1 MSRFAEL
8 AAGIFNAVETNKSR
22 SARPGVIVLRLDK
35 PFSTNAMYR
44 SFGRSG
50 KGVTTIKSKA
60 YRDWQAQALGLL
72 QTQKWTP
79 VTGAF
84 GLQIKL
90 PKGTRFDLDNTSKA
104 FIDLLRKAGVIVD
117 DAPKY
122 MRRLEII
129 IGLANHTTITVTPI
143 LEISDD
149 LERDQPNSPLRPE
162 KPGA

>member
-1 MSRFAEL
+1 MVDARTFAEI
-8 AAGIFNAVETNKSR
+8 AAR
-22 SARPGVIVLRLDK
+22 SLEPQQEPEIPAAPKAASSAIVLRLER

-44 SFGRSG
+44 SFGRG
-50 KGVTTIKSKA
+50 NGVTTIKSKA

-72 QTQKWTP
+72 ATQKWSP

-90 PKGTRFDLDNTSKA
+90 PKQTRIDIDNSAKSFLDV
-104 FIDLLRKAGVIVD
+104 LRKAGVIVD

-129 IGLANHTTITVTPI
+129 IGLANHTTITIKPLETP
-143 LEISDD
+143 DAD
-149 LERDQPNSPLRPE
+149 Y
-162 KPGA
+162 

>member
-1 MSRFAEL
+1 MTDVRTFAEI
-8 AAGIFNAVETNKSR
+8 AARAVEPSPAADVAPAQKAAS
-22 SARPGVIVLRLDK
+22 SAIVLRLER

-72 QTQKWTP
+72 ATQKWAP

-90 PKGTRFDLDNTSKA
+90 PAKTRIDIDNSAKSFLDV
-104 FIDLLRKAGVIVD
+104 LRKAGVIVD

-129 IGLANHTTITVTPI
+129 IGLANHTTITIKPLETPDA
-143 LEISDD
+143 LD
-149 LERDQPNSPLRPE
+149 
-162 KPGA
+162 

>member
-1 MSRFAEL
+1 MTDVRTFAEI
-8 AAGIFNAVETNKSR
+8 AAKALQKPAEAAPAADIAPAPKSPSSAV
-22 SARPGVIVLRLDK
+22 VLRLER

-44 SFGRSG
+44 SFGRAG

-72 QTQKWTP
+72 ATQKWLP
-79 VTGAF
+79 ITGAF

-90 PKGTRFDLDNTSKA
+90 PKQTRIDIDNSAKSFLDV
-104 FIDLLRKAGVIVD
+104 LRKAGVIVD

-129 IGLANHTTITVTPI
+129 IGLANHTTITIKP
-143 LEISDD
+143 LETTDALD
-149 LERDQPNSPLRPE
+149 
-162 KPGA
+162 

>member
-1 MSRFAEL
+1 MTDVRTFAEI
-8 AAGIFNAVETNKSR
+8 AARAVEPSPAADVAPAQKAAS
-22 SARPGVIVLRLDK
+22 SAIVLRLER

-72 QTQKWTP
+72 QTQKWSP

-129 IGLANHTTITVTPI
+129 IGLANHTTITIKP
-143 LEISDD
+143 LETLDD
-149 LERDQPNSPLRPE
+149 ALD
-162 KPGA
+162 